1 MLTAANMKQV
11 TQQISASHSDE
22 QLSIVISMTDLL
34 VKAENLLHNTVL
46 STIAAAVVQVV
57 RTDTLLTCFTL
68 LSHVGKGLCHLTGN
82 FYHATDSYPTES
94 PSLLSECREAKRRPL
109 V

>member
-22 QLSIVISMTDLL
+22 QLSIVISMTDSL

-46 STIAAAVVQVV
+46 STIAAAVVQVM
-57 RTDTLLTCFTL
+57 RTDTLLICFTL
-68 LSHVGKGLCHLTGN
+68 LSHVGKV
-82 FYHATDSYPTES
+82 
-94 PSLLSECREAKRRPL
+94 K
-109 V
+109 